1 MTLKK
6 KKAINNQNSFE
17 AANKGIKTTIIGII
31 ISLILAAV
39 KAIAGI
45 LGNSYALIAD
55 AIESAS
61 DVFTSIIVL
70 AGLRIA
76 QLPPDQKHPYGH
88 GKAEPFAGI
97 IVAVALF
104 IAAIFIITQSI
115 HEIITPHHA
124 PAPFTLIVLIIVVI
138 TKEVLFRF
146 IIKVGQSVESVAIK
160 NDAWHHRSDAIT
172 SGAAFIGISVALI
185 GGDGYEQADDYA
197 ALFASGIIIF
207 NAYRLFR
214 PALDEIM
221 DAAPS
226 KEINNEI
233 INATNSVEGVIA
245 TDKCFVRKMGLD
257 YYIDIHIIVDGNLTV
272 HDGHEIAHNVKDYLM
287 SSFPQISNVLV
298 HVEPATEERLKRG
311 HIIEQTKNKSSN
323 SE

>member
-1 MTLKK
+1 MTFKK
-6 KKAINNQNSFE
+6 KKKISDHNSFE

-31 ISLILAAV
+31 TSLILAAV

-104 IAAIFIITQSI
+104 IAALFIITQSI

-124 PAPFTLIVLIIVVI
+124 PAPFTLIVLVVVVI

-146 IIKVGQSVESVAIK
+146 IIKVGRSVDSVAVK

-185 GGDGYEQADDYA
+185 GGEGYEPADDYA

-233 INATNSVEGVIA
+233 ISATNSVEGVIA

-257 YYIDIHIIVDGNLTV
+257 YYIDIHIIVDGNITV
-272 HDGHEIAHNVKDYLM
+272 HDGHDIAHKVKDYLM

-298 HVEPATEERLKRG
+298 HVEPATEERLKRK
-311 HIIEQTKNKSSN
+311 HIVEQTKNKSSN
-323 SE
+323 SD

>member
-1 MTLKK
+1 MTLNKK
-6 KKAINNQNSFE
+6 KILNNQNSFE
-17 AANKGIKTTIIGII
+17 AANKGVRTTIIGII
-31 ISLILAAV
+31 TSIVLAAI
-39 KAIAGI
+39 KAVAGI

-61 DVFTSIIVL
+61 DVFTSIVVL

-97 IVAVALF
+97 VVAIALF
-104 IAAIFIITQSI
+104 VAAIIIITQSI

-124 PAPFTLIVLIIVVI
+124 PAPFTLIVLVVVVL
-138 TKEVLFRF
+138 TKEFLFRY
-146 IIKVGQSVESVAIK
+146 IIKVGTEVNSVAVR
-160 NDAWHHRSDAIT
+160 NDAWHHRSDAFT
-172 SGAAFIGISVALI
+172 SGAAFIGISIALI
-185 GGDGYEQADDYA
+185 GGEGYEQADDYA
-197 ALFASGIIIF
+197 ALFASGVIIF
-207 NAYRLFR
+207 NAYRLLR

-226 KEINNEI
+226 KEINQEI
-233 INATNSVEGVIA
+233 INATNSVSGVIA
-245 TDKCFVRKMGLD
+245 TDKCYVRKMGLD

-287 SSFPQISNVLV
+287 KTFPQISNVLV
-298 HVEPATEERLKRG
+298 HVEPATEERLSRE
-311 HIIEQTKNKSSN
+311 HIREQTNSKSN
-323 SE
+323 

>member
-1 MTLKK
+1 MTLNKNK
-6 KKAINNQNSFE
+6 ILNNQNSFE
-17 AANKGIKTTIIGII
+17 AANKGVRTTIIGII
-31 ISLILAAV
+31 TSILLAAI
-39 KAIAGI
+39 KAVAGI

-61 DVFTSIIVL
+61 DVFTSIVVL

-97 IVAVALF
+97 VVAIGLF
-104 IAAIFIITQSI
+104 VAAIIIITQSI

-124 PAPFTLIVLIIVVI
+124 PAPFTLIVLVLVVL
-138 TKEVLFRF
+138 TKEFLFRY
-146 IIKVGQSVESVAIK
+146 IIKVGTEVNSVAVK
-160 NDAWHHRSDAIT
+160 NDAWHHQSDAFT
-172 SGAAFIGISVALI
+172 SGAAFIGISIALI
-185 GGDGYEQADDYA
+185 GGEGYEQADDFA
-197 ALFASGIIIF
+197 ALFASGVIIF
-207 NAYRLFR
+207 NAYRLLR

-226 KEINNEI
+226 KEINLEI
-233 INATNSVEGVIA
+233 IYATNSVSGVIA
-245 TDKCFVRKMGLD
+245 TDKCYVRKMGLD

-287 SSFPQISNVLV
+287 KTFPQISNVLV
-298 HVEPATEERLKRG
+298 HVEPATEERLSRE
-311 HIIEQTKNKSSN
+311 HIREQTN
-323 SE
+323 SKA